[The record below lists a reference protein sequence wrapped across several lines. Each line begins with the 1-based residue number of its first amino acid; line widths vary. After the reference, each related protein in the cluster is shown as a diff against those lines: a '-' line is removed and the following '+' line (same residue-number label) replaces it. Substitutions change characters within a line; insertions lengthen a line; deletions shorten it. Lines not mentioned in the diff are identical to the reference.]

1 MRFNAF
7 PNGIQKR
14 ISFNQ
19 GENRM
24 IRKLSIALTVLL
36 AFGMAAQTFAAGTPA
51 GTVITNRAYGGYS
64 DANGNVIADVD
75 NPATR
80 IQSDLVS
87 TTVSQVYGVDVEAT
101 QALDLSKNQSVTY
114 ALTVENTGNGA
125 DTFDLSQITTGSGH
139 TVTLYEDTDGDGGHD
154 AGEPVT
160 SGTGSIAADAVYRL
174 VAVVADANGTQG
186 EQYVTTVTATSQ
198 GSGSVTDNS
207 VLTSTVQAAL
217 MTASLAPDATVKD
230 PGDVITYTVNYGNS
244 NDANSETAYGVSVA
258 LPVPANCTW
267 VGNVTLNGTPT
278 GSGSPVSVGN
288 VAAGGSGTITYQV
301 QVNAGTPSGTTIDNQ
316 VSVDYNDGASQ
327 PYTQVVA
334 YANAGTGGRVTV
346 NEVNGFS
353 TDIAPASQSGDPGDV
368 VRYLVTVNNTGNGS
382 DSFALSNESSTQS
395 WTWTFYI
402 DTNDNGVFDAGVD
415 VAGTNTG
422 SIAQG
427 ASQGMWAVAT
437 IPAGTADAAVD
448 ASVFRATSDD
458 NSATSDETGT
468 TTVTAPVLSLDKE
481 VSPTGDQPPGTTLTY
496 TVEITN
502 SGSGDATS
510 VIIKDAIPSNTSYVA
525 GSMLIGSTS
534 QTDASDSPTDESECN
549 GTTAVFGVG
558 GVANGASV
566 TVQFQVTID

>member
-1 MRFNAF
+1 MN
-7 PNGIQKR
+7 
-14 ISFNQ
+14 
-19 GENRM
+19 
-24 IRKLSIALTVLL
+24 RKLSIALAVLL

-87 TTVSQVYGVDVEAT
+87 TTVSQVYGLDIQST
-101 QALDLSKNQSVTY
+101 QAKDLPRNTSVTY
-114 ALTVENTGNGA
+114 AVTVENTGNGT
-125 DTFDLSQITTGSGH
+125 DVFDLSQITTGSGH
-139 TVTLYEDTDGDGGHD
+139 TVNVYEDTNRNGVHD
-154 AGEPVT
+154 AGEPAWNT
-160 SGTGSIAADAVYRL
+160 AKSLAADSVYYLAV
-174 VAVVADANGTQG
+174 VVADANGTQG
-186 EQYVTTVTATSQ
+186 EQYATTVTATSE
-198 GSGSVTDNS
+198 GSGAETGDV

-217 MTASLAPDATVKD
+217 MTASLSPDAITKD
-230 PGDVITYTVNYGNS
+230 PGDVITYTVTYGNS
-244 NDANSETAYGVSVA
+244 NDGNSETAYGASVA

-267 VGNVTLNGTPT
+267 VGNVMLNGAPT
-278 GSGSPVSVGN
+278 GTGEGVDVTVGN
-288 VAAGGSGTITYQV
+288 VAVGGSGTITYQV
-301 QVNAGTPSGTTIDNQ
+301 QVNSPLAEGTTIDNQ
-316 VSVDYNDGASQ
+316 ITLDYNDSASQ

-334 YANAGTGGRVTV
+334 VANNTNGGRVTV
-346 NEVNGFS
+346 NETHGFT

-382 DSFALSNESSTQS
+382 DSYELSNFSSSES

-415 VAGTNTG
+415 LAATSTGT
-422 SIAQG
+422 IASG

-437 IPAGTADAAVD
+437 IPAGTADATVD

-458 NSATSDETGT
+458 NSTTSDETGT
-468 TTVTAPVLSLDKE
+468 TTVTAPVLSLDKA

-496 TVEITN
+496 SVEITN
-502 SGSGDATS
+502 SGSGDATN
-510 VIIKDAIPSNTSYVA
+510 VIIKDAIPANTTYVA
-525 GSMLIGSTS
+525 ASMLIGAAT
-534 QTDASDSPTDESECN
+534 QTDGSDSPTDESECD

-558 GVANGASV
+558 SVANGASV